1 MDPLIIDV
9 ENFSELDPSTHF
21 ENFLASRTNRL
32 EQFLNKFIYSK
43 SLSPSLLERAIHY
56 SVFNGGKRLR
66 PILVYMTGEALGV
79 PLNKLDA
86 AAAAVELIHCYSLIH
101 DDLPAMDDDDLRRGK
116 PSCHKAFDEATAILA
131 GDALQTLAFQI
142 LSDSKLNPISPNQQ
156 IFMIN
161 TLAKKSGR
169 EGMVGGQ
176 ALDIAAEGKSDL
188 LDLEE
193 LRQIHQK
200 KTGALIEA
208 SVLLGAIP
216 ANREDNA
223 LVQLQNYARFIGLS
237 FQVQDD
243 ILDIEGSPENLGKTP
258 GKDQQQSKATFPAL
272 LGMEGAKQYA
282 QNLHAQAVSAIDFL
296 GEKGRYLAKLSEY
309 FIARIK

>member
-1 MDPLIIDV
+1 MNAFKDV
-9 ENFSELDPSTHF
+9 ENFADLNGPANF
-21 ENFLASRTNRL
+21 EILLPDLTNRL
-32 EQFLNKFIYSK
+32 EQFLNKFIFCGSSSFSS
-43 SLSPSLLERAIHY
+43 SLEQAIHY

-66 PILVYMTGEALGV
+66 PILVYITGEALGV

-142 LSDSKLNPISPNQQ
+142 LSDSELNPILPSQQ
-156 IFMIN
+156 VLMIN
-161 TLAKKSGR
+161 TLAKQSGR
-169 EGMVGGQ
+169 AGMIGGQ
-176 ALDIAAEGKSDL
+176 ALDITAEGKGNL
-188 LDLEE
+188 LDLEA
-193 LRQIHQK
+193 LCQIHQK

-216 ANREDNA
+216 ANINSDH
-223 LVQLQNYARFIGLS
+223 LLKLQQYARLIGLS

-243 ILDIEGSPENLGKTP
+243 ILDIEGSQENLGKTI

-272 LGMEGAKQYA
+272 LGINAAKQYA
-282 QNLHAQAVSAIDFL
+282 QDLHYDAIEAIAFL
-296 GEKGRYLAKLSEY
+296 GEKGRHLEKLSEL